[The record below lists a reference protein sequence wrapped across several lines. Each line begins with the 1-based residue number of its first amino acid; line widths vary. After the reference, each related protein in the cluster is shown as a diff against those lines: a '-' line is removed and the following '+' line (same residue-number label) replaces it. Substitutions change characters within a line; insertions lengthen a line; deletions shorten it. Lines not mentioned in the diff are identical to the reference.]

1 VIRWSHVE
9 GQIAEVVERWC
20 ARERRALPPDRSIE
34 VRVLRDNA
42 RRRVVVLRDP
52 CCQPLVIKHFRSA
65 TGRHALRERF
75 KRFLGYAAAER
86 EFVNLR
92 YLVEHGVRVPKPL
105 GLGSLP
111 EGDLFLVVPYHSG
124 STLKDMKRS
133 PEWHEILHE
142 VGVVVGAMHRA
153 GLVHRDLHA
162 SNILLTEAGPM
173 LLDLQRARKT
183 RSARARMADLG
194 WLDASLMPSV
204 SVCDRLRVREAALGV
219 ARPWDQDTRSQLEAV
234 GLAARAHLADYAR
247 GRTRRA
253 LIEGRR
259 YARVAV
265 SQGRG
270 LRLRSLDENTV
281 SEIGAA
287 HRAALTAVDG
297 RVLKNEGRSRVT
309 RVKVDGRAFVV
320 KERIE
325 KEFGRQLVNGIR
337 GSAAKR
343 GWVAGHGLRYR
354 GLGAPEPQ
362 AFLETR
368 RMGLCVSSLLIMED
382 LAPAVS
388 GYALSSQ
395 DVASAEVLRALAK
408 LVLRLHER
416 SVDHADLKAGNIF
429 FRIEPSG
436 VRTFLIDLE
445 DVRFRKQL
453 SESKRVLALAQL
465 NASLGKDYPSRER
478 CDWFR
483 RYAWRHPFRD
493 DSAALREI
501 VRISLAR
508 EHFWKGEDCEVAADL
523 LEAKSKTDDPKVA

>member
-1 VIRWSHVE
+1 
-9 GQIAEVVERWC
+9 
-20 ARERRALPPDRSIE
+20 
-34 VRVLRDNA
+34 
-42 RRRVVVLRDP
+42 
-52 CCQPLVIKHFRSA
+52 
-65 TGRHALRERF
+65 
-75 KRFLGYAAAER
+75 
-86 EFVNLR
+86 
-92 YLVEHGVRVPKPL
+92 
-105 GLGSLP
+105 
-111 EGDLFLVVPYHSG
+111 
-124 STLKDMKRS
+124 
-133 PEWHEILHE
+133 
-142 VGVVVGAMHRA
+142 MHRA

-162 SNILLTEAGPM
+162 SNILMTEEGPM

-219 ARPWDQDTRSQLEAV
+219 TRPWDREARDQLEAV
-234 GLAARAHLADYAR
+234 GVAARAHLADYAR

-259 YARVAV
+259 YARVDV

-270 LRLRSLDENTV
+270 LRLRSIDEKTV
-281 SEIGAA
+281 IEIGAA
-287 HRAALTAVDG
+287 HRAALAARDG

-309 RVKVDGRAFVV
+309 RVEVDGRAFVV

-325 KEFGRQLVNGIR
+325 NGFGKQLVNGLR

-368 RMGLCVSSLLIMED
+368 RLGLCVSSVSIMED

-388 GYALSSQ
+388 GYALTPERI
-395 DVASAEVLRALAK
+395 APTEVLRALTK
-408 LVLRLHER
+408 LMLRLHER
-416 SVDHADLKAGNIF
+416 NVDHMDMKAGNIF
-429 FRIEPSG
+429 FHIEPSG

-445 DVRFRKQL
+445 DVRFRKRL
-453 SESKRVLALAQL
+453 SDSKRVLALAQL
-465 NASLGKDYPSRER
+465 NASLGKDYPDRER
-478 CDWFR
+478 CAWFR
-483 RYAWRHPFRD
+483 RYAWRYPFRD
-493 DSAALREI
+493 NADALREI

-508 EHFWKGEDCEVAADL
+508 QHYWRGEDCAEAVDL
-523 LEAKSKTDDPKVA
+523 LEARHTTHPSKGT